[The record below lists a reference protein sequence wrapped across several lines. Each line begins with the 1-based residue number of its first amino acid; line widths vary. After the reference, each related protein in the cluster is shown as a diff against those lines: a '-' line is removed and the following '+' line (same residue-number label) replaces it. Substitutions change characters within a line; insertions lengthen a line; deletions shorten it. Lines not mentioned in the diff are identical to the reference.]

1 VRAQESQ
8 KLLNWGFMNFDSFKI
23 YSKGQTV
30 LTSSVWKGSQGDV
43 KLGFNHDVYVS
54 LPRGYNPKL
63 KPVVERTDPLVAPIP
78 QYSRV
83 GTLKMMADGK
93 VVSEI
98 PLQALEQINQATIFG
113 RAFDSVRLMV
123 MKGVSF

>member
-1 VRAQESQ
+1 
-8 KLLNWGFMNFDSFKI
+8 
-23 YSKGQTV
+23 V

-43 KLGFNHDVYVS
+43 KLGFNQDVYVS
-54 LPRGYNPKL
+54 LPRGNSPKL

-83 GTLKMMADGK
+83 GTLKMTADGK

-113 RAFDSVRLMV
+113 RAFDSVRLLV
-123 MKGVSF
+123 MQGLSF